1 MPIVE
6 YHAGKPKTQWHST
19 RRAKQIRDALR
30 TALGGRCARCK
41 GSKADILTFD
51 HINPVGWTAS
61 AHSWHARMLEYQRAH
76 AEGNL
81 QLLCIRCHGKKSAAD
96 QATLDELKTDRQDP
110 F

>member
-1 MPIVE
+1 MPVVE
-6 YHAGKPKTQWHST
+6 YHAGKLKRQWRSV

-30 TALGGRCARCK
+30 AALGGRCARCS
-41 GSKADILTFD
+41 GSKADVLTFD
-51 HINPVGWTAS
+51 HINPVGWVAS

-81 QLLCIRCHGKKSAAD
+81 QLLCVRCHGKKSAAD
-96 QATLDELKTDRQDP
+96 QDVLDEIRRNEQDP